1 MLLYAA
7 AAPAAA
13 SCSFVPTKLFPKF
26 VETAILDSWDFP
38 ANKMLNNE
46 YRPDFKVRYQG
57 SSRDVSSFPVLQG
70 EAAAAV
76 HNTAME
82 AYELKRWTLKGVA
95 QAASAAEAVG
105 TVRHNFSG
113 VFDQQA
119 VSRPGSSPRWAYVAA
134 AAVAT
139 DAAAPQPA
147 AEVAAKRST
156 APFAALHSMA
166 QGGGA
171 VAEAA
176 EALGDVLMRL
186 TLDSS
191 KKLMTELTGQ
201 RPARDAKATELKVS
215 RWLAV

>member
-1 MLLYAA
+1 MLLYAHA
-7 AAPAAA
+7 AAAA
-13 SCSFVPTKLFPKF
+13 SCSFVPTMLFPKF
-26 VETAILDSWDFP
+26 VETAMLDKWDFA
-38 ANKMLNNE
+38 ANKVLNND
-46 YRPDFKVRYQG
+46 YRPDFKVRCQG
-57 SSRDVSSFPVLQG
+57 NSRDVSSFPVLQG

-76 HNTAME
+76 HDMAME
-82 AYELKRWTLKGVA
+82 ACELKRWTLKELA
-95 QAASAAEAVG
+95 QAASAAEALG
-105 TVRHNFSG
+105 TARHNFSG

-134 AAVAT
+134 AAVAA
-139 DAAAPQPA
+139 DAAALQPA

-156 APFAALHSMA
+156 APFVALHSMA
-166 QGGGA
+166 KGGGP

-215 RWLAV
+215 RWSAV